1 MNEANDFKFVRRIW
15 NIVNNELNANYSVG
29 NKTIYGTEVLKSNLF
44 DYKDGNI
51 LLRGYKTIV
60 GNNLKIV
67 HHSLGVP
74 KNNYRTTVGD
84 AADLDLVMPMYNLLE
99 YSSYYSDTT
108 GSLWGFFRKMK
119 QLMMMLIL
127 FMIMLLN
134 LSSIKL
140 NYGQMLK
147 LMDQMES

>member
-1 MNEANDFKFVRRIW
+1 MKQP
-15 NIVNNELNANYSVG
+15 
-29 NKTIYGTEVLKSNLF
+29 
-44 DYKDGNI
+44 
-51 LLRGYKTIV
+51 
-60 GNNLKIV
+60 LKIV

-108 GSLWGFFRKMK
+108 GSLWVFFRKMK
-119 QLMMMLIL
+119 QLIMMLIL

-134 LSSIKL
+134 LSSMKDEADGSNGI
-140 NYGQMLK
+140 LK
-147 LMDQMES
+147 NTTITVPLKYLSNFWKSI

>member
-1 MNEANDFKFVRRIW
+1 M
-15 NIVNNELNANYSVG
+15 
-29 NKTIYGTEVLKSNLF
+29 
-44 DYKDGNI
+44 
-51 LLRGYKTIV
+51 
-60 GNNLKIV
+60 

-119 QLMMMLIL
+119 QLIMMLIL

-134 LSSIKL
+134 LSSMKDEADGSNGI
-140 NYGQMLK
+140 LK
-147 LMDQMES
+147 NTTITVPLKYLSNFWKSI

>member
-1 MNEANDFKFVRRIW
+1 M
-15 NIVNNELNANYSVG
+15 
-29 NKTIYGTEVLKSNLF
+29 
-44 DYKDGNI
+44 
-51 LLRGYKTIV
+51 
-60 GNNLKIV
+60 

-108 GSLWGFFRKMK
+108 GSLWVFFRKMK
-119 QLMMMLIL
+119 QLIMMLIL

-134 LSSIKL
+134 LSSMKDEADGSNGIL
-140 NYGQMLK
+140 NNTTITVPLK
-147 LMDQMES
+147 YLSNFWKSI

>member
-1 MNEANDFKFVRRIW
+1 M
-15 NIVNNELNANYSVG
+15 
-29 NKTIYGTEVLKSNLF
+29 
-44 DYKDGNI
+44 
-51 LLRGYKTIV
+51 
-60 GNNLKIV
+60 

-119 QLMMMLIL
+119 QLIMMLIL

-134 LSSIKL
+134 LSSMKDEADGSNGIL
-140 NYGQMLK
+140 NNTTITVPLK
-147 LMDQMES
+147 YLSNFWKSI